1 MLHTDLISCAWYH
14 APAAPSEKPR
24 SASAACRARPMVIL
38 FGDVKVVKAHE
49 PYHLQI
55 ATVNPEDSLKIH
67 KDKKKTYNLYQKIVG
82 TICLFFGVF
91 LCHILGFLPKEIG
104 DATFYA
110 TRMVYEHVY
119 ASGGN
124 TALACL
130 TFFDMSHVHT

>member
-1 MLHTDLISCAWYH
+1 MQCCIMLHTDLISCAWYH

-67 KDKKKTYNLYQKIVG
+67 KDKKKHIIYTKRSWGQFVCFLVSFWVTFWGFCPRKLGMPPFTPLAWCMNMFMPAEG
-82 TICLFFGVF
+82 TP
-91 LCHILGFLPKEIG
+91 H
-104 DATFYA
+104 
-110 TRMVYEHVY
+110 
-119 ASGGN
+119 
-124 TALACL
+124 
-130 TFFDMSHVHT
+130 